1 LILIFNNILGII
13 GRDFCFV
20 LQPLLPHELLTAGG
34 IEGNDKME
42 PFTPEMDAERF
53 GETVALNLPI
63 FSSYGLGLE
72 ASVVHQLKTNWVK
85 VINLKNSILNI
96 SLKSTK
102 RNYFPGKRHRSI
114 ERHYSAA
121 SKCST
126 CKPKCCRSRK
136 EEDYVRSR
144 SPSPWTVLIYQAK

>member
-1 LILIFNNILGII
+1 MGII

-34 IEGNDKME
+34 IEGNELE

-53 GETVALNLPI
+53 GETAALNLPI
-63 FSSYGLGLE
+63 CSSYGLGLE

-96 SLKSTK
+96 T
-102 RNYFPGKRHRSI
+102 F
-114 ERHYSAA
+114 
-121 SKCST
+121 
-126 CKPKCCRSRK
+126 
-136 EEDYVRSR
+136 
-144 SPSPWTVLIYQAK
+144 